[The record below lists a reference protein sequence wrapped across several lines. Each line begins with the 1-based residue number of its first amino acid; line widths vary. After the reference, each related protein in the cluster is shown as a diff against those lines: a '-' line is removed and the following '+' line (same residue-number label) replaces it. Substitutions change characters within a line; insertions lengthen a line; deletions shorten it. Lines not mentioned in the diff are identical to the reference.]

1 MECLC
6 VRWSNDDITIELRS
20 NKPLTASSI
29 SKYGVLSKEAERLT
43 NDPGTLVS
51 LGDEKPTAKET

>member
-6 VRWSNDDITIELRS
+6 VRWSNEEITIELRS

-29 SKYGVLSKEAERLT
+29 GKFASLSKEAERLT
-43 NDPGTLVS
+43 
-51 LGDEKPTAKET
+51 GDEGTFISLDEKKET